1 VPKWH
6 TQKEPNMNV
15 NTPRITARVDID
27 AQELLSKA
35 AALIGISSINSFVLT
50 AAIEKAKKIIQ
61 KENALKLSHRDAML
75 FVDALDNPQAN
86 PRLGQAMKN
95 YENKTQ

>member
-1 VPKWH
+1 
-6 TQKEPNMNV
+6 MNA

-27 AQELLSKA
+27 TQELLSKA

-61 KENALKLSHRDAML
+61 KENALKLSYRDAML
-75 FVDALDNPQAN
+75 FVNALDAPQAN
-86 PRLGQAMKN
+86 PRLEQAIKN
-95 YENKTQ
+95 YETKTQ